1 MQCIVSHTGYLFG
14 NHSAA
19 VSCLTCFFPCLRY
32 ILLFLLALFHQS
44 WSPLPLLCCP
54 LLWPKLP
61 HFPPSRG
68 GDRPSRRRPRVMQ
81 GMRYEEVQTAEGK
94 AFFAIV
100 IRRRLEQFCSC
111 YVYIN
116 VSIRHYLPCQPLF
129 PPNPETVYR
138 FPYSVCRI
146 PYARV
151 TPLPSLTPFPFPFP
165 YLQLHST
172 SSLVPT
178 MLLLWV
184 FSSLFFRFF
193 LIYQLQSVMWL
204 TFGNT
209 GSINQRLVT
218 LFCGH
223 SDRSVKHSLI
233 KLNLIADKVMKK
245 RAS

>member
-1 MQCIVSHTGYLFG
+1 MATTLLLL
-14 NHSAA
+14 A
-19 VSCLTCFFPCLRY
+19 VSLAFFHALDTFYCFYWRFFINLGRLSRCSVARFYGL
-32 ILLFLLALFHQS
+32 S
-44 WSPLPLLCCP
+44 SSP
-54 LLWPKLP
+54 
-61 HFPPSRG
+61 PPA
-68 GDRPSRRRPRVMQ
+68 VQ
-81 GMRYEEVQTAEGK
+81 GWRQAVETTAKGYAGYAGYEEVQTAEGE

-116 VSIRHYLPCQPLF
+116 VSIRHCLPCQPLF

-146 PYARV
+146 PYARL

-165 YLQLHST
+165 YFQLHST

-223 SDRSVKHSLI
+223 SDRSVNHSLI
-233 KLNLIADKVMKK
+233 KLNLIADKVKK
-245 RAS
+245 KKAS

>member
-1 MQCIVSHTGYLFG
+1 M
-14 NHSAA
+14 
-19 VSCLTCFFPCLRY
+19 
-32 ILLFLLALFHQS
+32 
-44 WSPLPLLCCP
+44 
-54 LLWPKLP
+54 
-61 HFPPSRG
+61 
-68 GDRPSRRRPRVMQ
+68 
-81 GMRYEEVQTAEGK
+81 QTAEGE

-116 VSIRHYLPCQPLF
+116 VSIRHCLPCQPLF

-146 PYARV
+146 PYARL

-165 YLQLHST
+165 YFQLHST

-178 MLLLWV
+178 LLLLWV

-223 SDRSVKHSLI
+223 SDRSVNHSLI
-233 KLNLIADKVMKK
+233 KLNLIADKVKK
-245 RAS
+245 KKAS

>member
-1 MQCIVSHTGYLFG
+1 
-14 NHSAA
+14 
-19 VSCLTCFFPCLRY
+19 
-32 ILLFLLALFHQS
+32 
-44 WSPLPLLCCP
+44 
-54 LLWPKLP
+54 
-61 HFPPSRG
+61 
-68 GDRPSRRRPRVMQ
+68 
-81 GMRYEEVQTAEGK
+81 MRHA

-116 VSIRHYLPCQPLF
+116 VSIRHCLPCQPLF

-146 PYARV
+146 PYALV
-151 TPLPSLTPFPFPFP
+151 APPLPSLAPFP

-178 MLLLWV
+178 MLLLWAFSLLVV
-184 FSSLFFRFF
+184 FFFF
-193 LIYQLQSVMWL
+193 LIYQLQSVTWL

-209 GSINQRLVT
+209 GQRLVT

-223 SDRSVKHSLI
+223 SNRSVNHRLV
-233 KLNLIADKVMKK
+233 KLNLAADMK
-245 RAS
+245 